1 MTKALVQPYL
11 KLIKHGI
18 ILGNLIPVIA
28 GFCLGLSLTHT
39 SHITLLLWTLLGLSL
54 VIASATI
61 TNNIIDRDIDQKMA
75 RTQNRPL
82 LNGDISLFQAS
93 SLAIIFGLS
102 GFLLLYLKVNLMA
115 GNLALIG
122 FVDYVLLYS
131 LIFKRHSRYSILIGS
146 ISGAIPPLVGY
157 VAVSDKMDM
166 TMLYLFV
173 LFSSWQVIHSY
184 AIALYRKADYQNA
197 KIPMPPLLMTRK
209 RVQQQMLGYTFIM
222 FVAVLLL
229 IFTTFHFM
237 IPQIGAIIIMV
248 YWLGSIIAPIQR
260 STAGWGREQFIN
272 SLWIIMALCLFV
284 MIDRTMLFWL

>member
-1 MTKALVQPYL
+1 MAKPIMQSYL

-18 ILGNLIPVIA
+18 ILGNLVPVIA

-39 SHITLLLWTLLGLSL
+39 SDVILLLWTLFGLSL

-61 TNNIIDRDIDQKMA
+61 INNIIDRDIDQKMT

-82 LNGDISLFQAS
+82 INGDIKLSQAII
-93 SLAIIFGLS
+93 LAILS
-102 GFLLLYLKVNLMA
+102 GLCGFMILYYKVNLIA

-122 FVDYVLLYS
+122 FIDYVLLYS
-131 LIFKRHSRYSILIGS
+131 LIFKRHSSYSILIGS

-157 VAVSDKMDM
+157 VAVSEQLDL
-166 TMLYLFV
+166 TMLYLFII
-173 LFSSWQVIHSY
+173 FSSWQVIHSY
-184 AIALYRKADYQNA
+184 AIALYRREDYQKAN
-197 KIPMPPLLMTRK
+197 IPMPPLFMTRN

-229 IFTTFHFM
+229 IFTTFYFI

-248 YWLGSIIAPIQR
+248 YWLGSIIAPIRR
-260 STAGWGREQFIN
+260 STEGWGKEQFLN
-272 SLWIIMALCLFV
+272 SLWVIMALCFFS
-284 MIDRTMLFWL
+284 MIDRGMLFWL